1 VSLWEGQTRSRSQR
15 APTTTW
21 GLEWGPWGGGGILG
35 AVADLR
41 ARAGAGDQPGVDAY
55 SPRMKRR
62 SWTPHAQRRP
72 PTPKVPDLSL
82 YQLWLGLGRGQ
93 GYHVLLTGGRAVSWP
108 RVM

>member
-1 VSLWEGQTRSRSQR
+1 MLPEPPPRLLRGWSRVH
-15 APTTTW
+15 
-21 GLEWGPWGGGGILG
+21 GGGGAGWTLG

-41 ARAGAGDQPGVDAY
+41 ARAGAGDQPGVDAH
-55 SPRMKRR
+55 SPCLKRR
-62 SWTPHAQRRP
+62 SWTPHALRRP
-72 PTPKVPDLSL
+72 PTPKVRGPDFRH